1 MPTRNSAEM
10 GSAAPAGGPGGPPR
24 RRALVGIASG
34 IVAATPIG
42 LVALWF
48 VDAARRCAAW
58 HPVGDERIRC
68 LASHQP
74 APFAIAAS
82 VALAVVGVVGL
93 LVTARTIERRGGRRA
108 GLFVSAPFVA
118 VGVDVLLS
126 LGLEWHVLAEG
137 AYAVVL
143 VPTNV
148 LIGVLTVWWVAD
160 STITAERSGAL
171 AWTSVMGTGGL
182 ASLGSWA
189 LVDAPAVLWWFAPLV
204 VVSCAVG
211 LVLDAVSNGRSHRRY
226 AWVAVTWMVPVLGAI
241 LFVGG
246 LA

>member
-10 GSAAPAGGPGGPPR
+10 GSAAPTGGPEGPPR

-58 HPVGDERIRC
+58 YPVGDRRVPC
-68 LASHQP
+68 LAAHQP
-74 APFAIAAS
+74 PPPVIAAS
-82 VALAVVGVVGL
+82 LVIAAVGAVGL
-93 LVTARTIERRGGRRA
+93 VATARTIERRGGRRA
-108 GLFVSAPFVA
+108 GLVVAAPYVA

-126 LGLEWHVLAEG
+126 LGLEWHALAEG
-137 AYAVVL
+137 AYAMVL

-160 STITAERSGAL
+160 STTTAERSGAL
-171 AWTSVMGTGGL
+171 AWTSVMVTGGL